1 MPGRSNLRLPRPTH
15 AHNGYVG
22 LVQTQETYDAIV
34 VGGGP
39 AGLSAAEIL
48 GRSCRSVLV
57 LDDGRP
63 RNAASYRLSGFL
75 SRDGTPPQQLLAIAR
90 RELAKYPS
98 VVLRDAHASAAQREG
113 ETFRVD
119 TGDGSSF
126 SGRRL
131 LLATGVYDA
140 LPDIPGLADEWGKRV
155 FVCPY
160 CDAWEVRGKRLGVI
174 GRDGSAQEL
183 ARELRQWSSDLVVCA
198 QDSVAS
204 VESAGEQPLQMHLK
218 NGGTES
224 CDAIFLCVPLRQR
237 SPLVDML
244 GCKRRDD
251 GHIEVDAYGRTSVP
265 GCYAAGDA
273 AARIHQVVL
282 AAASGVAAGIGIN
295 EDLVERDAKQVVDS

>member
-1 MPGRSNLRLPRPTH
+1 M
-15 AHNGYVG
+15 
-22 LVQTQETYDAIV
+22 ETYDAIV

-75 SRDGTPPQQLLAIAR
+75 SRDGTSPQELLAIAR
-90 RELAKYPS
+90 RELGKYQS
-98 VVLRDAHASAAQREG
+98 VVLRDAHASRAQG
-113 ETFRVD
+113 NGQTFRVD
-119 TGDGSSF
+119 TQDGSSF
-126 SGRRL
+126 SGRCL

-174 GRDGSAQEL
+174 GRGGSADEL
-183 ARELRQWSSDLVVCA
+183 AAELRQWSGDLVVCT

-204 VESAGEQPLQMHLK
+204 VKSRGQEPLELRLK
-218 NGGTES
+218 DGRSES

-244 GCKRRDD
+244 GCKLRSD
-251 GHIEVDAYGRTSVP
+251 GHIEVDAYGRTSVA

-273 AARIHQVVL
+273 AGRIHQVVL

-295 EDLVERDAKQVVDS
+295 EDLVEQDAERAQDS

>member
-1 MPGRSNLRLPRPTH
+1 M
-15 AHNGYVG
+15 
-22 LVQTQETYDAIV
+22 ETYDAIV

-75 SRDGTPPQQLLAIAR
+75 SRDGTSPQQLLAIAR
-90 RELAKYPS
+90 RELGKYRS
-98 VVLRDAHASAAQREG
+98 VVLRDAHASRAQRSG
-113 ETFRVD
+113 QTFRVD
-119 TGDGSSF
+119 TQDGVSF
-126 SGRRL
+126 SGRCL

-174 GRDGSAQEL
+174 GRDGSAHEL
-183 ARELRQWSSDLVVCA
+183 AAELRQWSDDLVVCT

-204 VESAGEQPLQMHLK
+204 VESRGEKPLELHLK
-218 NGGTES
+218 DGRTES

-244 GCKRRDD
+244 GCKLRGD
-251 GHIEVDAYGRTSVP
+251 GHIEVDAYGRTSVA

-295 EDLVERDAKQVVDS
+295 EDLLEQDS